1 MGALADKIAT
11 ASYPTKDVEL
21 VLDAQL
27 SNLRNT
33 AMSALVTAQNARK
46 NVAEGGNVKGADK
59 AVRDAQKAVASVEEQ
74 MRDAV
79 LRIRFTA
86 LPHKAY
92 SERVRAN
99 PPRKGKQELF
109 NPETLFLDIARR
121 SGQLVENDGNLVP
134 LDGADWE
141 SLEAILT
148 DGEIGVIAT
157 AVHSIN
163 VGTGRSGVGFLSRAS
178 ATTTDSAATSE

>member
-1 MGALADKIAT
+1 MGALADKLAT

-21 VLDAQL
+21 VLDAHL
-27 SNLRNT
+27 SNLRNV
-33 AMSALVTAQNARK
+33 AMSALVTAKTARK
-46 NVAEGGNVKGADK
+46 NTAEGGDIKGADK
-59 AVRDAQKAVASVEEQ
+59 AIRAAQKAVDDIETQ

-99 PPRKGKQELF
+99 PPRKNRSELF

-121 SGQLVENDGNLVP
+121 SGQLVENDGELVP
-134 LDGADWE
+134 MDAGDWDA
-141 SLEAILT
+141 LEAILT
-148 DGEIGVIAT
+148 DGETGAIVK
-157 AVHSIN
+157 AVHEIN
-163 VGTGRSGVGFLSRAS
+163 SGAGRSGVGFLSRAS
-178 ATTTDSAATSE
+178 VTTVSSSETSE